1 MIARVFTPLQ
11 AFSSTPLIFFF
22 FRLMLETMLIL
33 ALIFPEEMGGSRPLI
48 PDVSYLF
55 LSNMILFPHMGSIAR
70 ISPFLLF
77 IMAPCRPRHVDPE
90 REV

>member
-1 MIARVFTPLQ
+1 MLMIARVFTPLQ

-48 PDVSYLF
+48 TDVY
-55 LSNMILFPHMGSIAR
+55 
-70 ISPFLLF
+70 
-77 IMAPCRPRHVDPE
+77 
-90 REV
+90 